1 MAAFPPADRRG
12 QMLLVFSI
20 VAAASLYFAYGG
32 TPVGG
37 VPGISQLA
45 KTRDSLQ
52 HQIDS
57 LSGEIES
64 AQRLIRQGA
73 VAQLERRLA
82 EYRATLDLMRQ
93 LVPAGEE
100 IPNLL
105 DDISS
110 RAKVRGANISV
121 FVPGAI
127 ESGSPFDTKR
137 ARLTATGQFDQIG
150 EFLSDIASLPRIIVP
165 YDLKLERHQ
174 APAADT
180 ARNRTGTVLTASF
193 QIRTYV
199 KPPPGDTLRRPAAPR
214 PGAPAAPAAPRRG
227 D

>member
-1 MAAFPPADRRG
+1 VAAFPPADRRG
-12 QMLLVFSI
+12 QLLLVFSI
-20 VAAASLYFAYGG
+20 VAAASLYFAYSG

-37 VPGISQLA
+37 VPGVSQLA

-57 LSGEIES
+57 LSGEIETV
-64 AQRLIRQGA
+64 QRLIRQGA
-73 VAQLERRLA
+73 VAQLDRRLN

-121 FVPGAI
+121 FVPAAL

-165 YDLKLERHQ
+165 YDLKLERH
-174 APAADT
+174 ASPAADP

-214 PGAPAAPAAPRRG
+214 PGAPAAPRRG

>member
-12 QMLLVFSI
+12 QLLLVFSI
-20 VAAASLYFAYGG
+20 VAASSLYFAYAG

-37 VPGISQLA
+37 VPGVSQLA

-64 AQRLIRQGA
+64 AQRLVRQGA

-110 RAKVRGANISV
+110 RAKIRGANISV
-121 FVPGAI
+121 FVPAAL

-174 APAADT
+174 GPMADT
-180 ARNRTGTVLTASF
+180 ARNRTGTGLTATF

-214 PGAPAAPAAPRRG
+214 PGAPAAPRRG